1 MTIHSE
7 REPRDATALV
17 GTTPVPWTTVR
28 DRLADPEPESTH
40 WLATTAAD
48 GRPHLMP
55 LIGIW
60 RDGAFYF
67 IAGAGTRKARN
78 LAANSRCAI
87 GTSTR
92 TNPSLDVIVEGVA
105 TAVTDPAEV
114 RHLAETYRSVLGWP
128 LEARDDGLHGPNA
141 PTAGPPPYTL
151 FRVTPI
157 TAFGLPGVAGMS
169 EVDPD
174 ERHTPTRWRFEH
186 TSEHTP
192 PQ

>member
-17 GTTPVPWTTVR
+17 SGSPVAWTTAR
-28 DRLADPEPESTH
+28 DRLSQPEAASTH
-40 WLATTAAD
+40 WLATAQAD
-48 GRPHLMP
+48 GRPHLAP

-78 LAANSRCAI
+78 LAADGRCAI
-87 GTSTR
+87 GTSTT
-92 TNPSLDVIVEGVA
+92 TNPSLDVILEGVA
-105 TAVTDPAEV
+105 TAVTDPAELH
-114 RHLAETYRSVLGWP
+114 RMAETYVSALTWP
-128 LEARDDGLHGPNA
+128 LEVRDDGLHGPNA

-157 TAFGLPGVAGMS
+157 TAFGLPGLAGMS
-169 EVDPD
+169 EIEPE
-174 ERHTPTRWRFEH
+174 ERHTPTRWQFEN
-186 TSEHTP
+186 TP
-192 PQ
+192 SR

>member
-17 GTTPVPWTTVR
+17 GRTPVAWTTVR

-40 WLATTAAD
+40 WLATAQPD
-48 GRPHLMP
+48 GRPHLVP
-55 LIGIW
+55 VIGIW
-60 RDGAFYF
+60 RDDAFLF

-78 LAANSRCAI
+78 LTADARCAI
-87 GTSTR
+87 GTGTR
-92 TNPSLDVIVEGVA
+92 TNPSLDVILEGVA
-105 TAVTDPAEV
+105 TAVTDPAELH
-114 RHLAETYRSVLGWP
+114 RMGEIYASALNWP
-128 LEARDDGLHGPNA
+128 LQVRDDGLHGPNA

-174 ERHTPTRWRFEH
+174 QRHTPTRWRFEQA
-186 TSEHTP
+186 SD
-192 PQ
+192 Q

>member
-17 GTTPVPWTTVR
+17 GTMPVPWTTAR
-28 DRLADPEPESTH
+28 DRLADPEPDLTH
-40 WLATTAAD
+40 WLATAQPD

-78 LAANSRCAI
+78 LAADGRCAI

-92 TNPSLDVIVEGVA
+92 TNPSLDVSMEGVA
-105 TAVTDPAEV
+105 TAVTDPAEI
-114 RHLAETYRSVLGWP
+114 RDLAETYRSVLGWP
-128 LEARDDGLHGPNA
+128 LEVRGDGLHGPNA
-141 PTAGPPPYTL
+141 PTAGPPPYTV

-157 TAFGLPGVAGMS
+157 IAFGLPGLAGMS

-174 ERHTPTRWRFEH
+174 ERHTPTRWRFE
-186 TSEHTP
+186 STP
-192 PQ
+192 EL